1 MDIPLFIIFMIII
14 FIFLVLVKE
23 KNRKEGYFDEA
34 PPGYRW
40 PCTNYNNWSNDLK
53 PYAANCAA
61 TPWSVAVP
69 SWIGQL
75 DQGNGRI
82 GDDSLSGYAYYK
94 AY

>member
-1 MDIPLFIIFMIII
+1 MNSSLILTVIVFVLLFLLLFSG
-14 FIFLVLVKE
+14 K
-23 KNRKEGYFDEA
+23 RKEGYI
-34 PPGYRW
+34 W
-40 PCTNYNNWSNDLK
+40 PCTNFNNWSNNLR

-69 SWIGQL
+69 AWEGQL

-82 GDDSLSGYAYYK
+82 GDDSLSGYAYYN

>member
-1 MDIPLFIIFMIII
+1 MNTNIKMNETIFVIAMITIVIITLFI
-14 FIFLVLVKE
+14 
-23 KNRKEGYFDEA
+23 KNNKQEGYT
-34 PPGYRW
+34 W
-40 PCTNYNNWSNDLK
+40 PCTNFNNWSNDLR
-53 PYAANCAA
+53 PHAANCAA